1 MRNPQY
7 LYQWT
12 DLLHVIYFLLRQG
25 RMTRGTIPTGWMLK
39 LLKISGRV
47 SKQSEGENMVKM
59 RFKTLLPWFLFS
71 VCLMLFPN
79 CNEKD
84 KIVDSEEEL
93 FFAWDER

>member
-1 MRNPQY
+1 
-7 LYQWT
+7 
-12 DLLHVIYFLLRQG
+12 
-25 RMTRGTIPTGWMLK
+25 
-39 LLKISGRV
+39 
-47 SKQSEGENMVKM
+47 MVKM

-93 FFAWDER
+93 FVRSQQVFIPASTLQIGLGDFDDDGDLDVFVANFVDGNNEIWFNEMRLI